1 MVGRGNGRRAPASR
15 GNAMVAVRR
24 LQHQLT
30 GFKFT
35 PSEHPKTF
43 VQIPWN
49 SWTFEQTASTAEGAL
64 SLVVTVGDIQ
74 TQIRNK
80 CATKLAADGN
90 QLLVKVQTA
99 CGWVTAASLVYP
111 DLEAVFYELSSV
123 SATNAQSI
131 RSQQRDKGTL
141 NLPAKAGFSYP
152 LGDQKE
158 ILGNDDSTTK
168 VMSALADSP
177 GSIIT
182 VRVTVLWQSTS

>member
-1 MVGRGNGRRAPASR
+1 
-15 GNAMVAVRR
+15 
-24 LQHQLT
+24 LT